1 MFLFGPQQTRGSSWT
16 WETPGRIKAL
26 SYFPLSH
33 TWCTESRHGT
43 KTPPKNFFCRLIKLK
58 SSSELLFF
66 SDVTVRFYFR
76 FGPAPLAS
84 VKKRKLTAVYGQHR
98 PQKDH
103 HREQDHRDSESEPLL
118 GKSLRF
124 IRFSVG
130 RVLPEVIVSISWL
143 CLLTAAFT
151 ATRKPQTPSSHAHLL
166 VWIAFT

>member
-1 MFLFGPQQTRGSSWT
+1 MFFL
-16 WETPGRIKAL
+16 
-26 SYFPLSH
+26 
-33 TWCTESRHGT
+33 
-43 KTPPKNFFCRLIKLK
+43 
-58 SSSELLFF
+58 
-66 SDVTVRFYFR
+66 DVTVRFYFR

-84 VKKRKLTAVYGQHR
+84 VKKRKLTAVYGQRR

-151 ATRKPQTPSSHAHLL
+151 AARKPQTPSSHAHLL
-166 VWIAFT
+166 ACFVFT